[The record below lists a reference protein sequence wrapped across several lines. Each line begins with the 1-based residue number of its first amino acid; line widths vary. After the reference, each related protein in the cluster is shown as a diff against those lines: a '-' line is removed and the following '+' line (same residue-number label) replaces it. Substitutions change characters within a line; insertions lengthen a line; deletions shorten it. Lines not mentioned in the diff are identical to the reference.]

1 MEIPDEYCDVMS
13 SSELGRPVAG
23 LVGRKRECSVIDRML
38 EGARRG
44 ESSALVLQGE
54 AGMGKT
60 ALLDYAAAAGRT
72 AEMTVLVATGVEW
85 ESDLAFAGL
94 HGLLWPIV
102 DELEHV
108 PEPQRG
114 PLAAALGLAS
124 GEGRDRFLVSA
135 GALSLLA
142 AAAESR
148 PIVCLVDDA
157 QWLDVPSSHSLTFV
171 ARRLVAEGVAILF
184 GAREGERR
192 RFEAPGLDDLVVG
205 GLDRESAGLLL
216 DHRAPGAAP
225 SVRERLIDEAA
236 GNPLALLEL
245 PVALSDRQL
254 AGEAPLPGAL
264 PMTSRLRAS
273 FSQRIDRLPAA
284 TREALL
290 VAAAEEAGELAVTLR
305 AAAELELPQDALD
318 PAEETGLVRI
328 DGAVLSFRHPLVR
341 SVVYESATFGQ
352 RQRTHAALA
361 AALEGADSAEH
372 AVWHRA
378 LAAPSP
384 DEEVAAPLEGSAQ
397 RAVLRGGHASAA
409 SAFERAA
416 ALSETASDRARRLAA
431 AAQAAWAAGQG
442 GRAAELIRRAL
453 PIADRSRRAWLLF
466 MRGVI
471 EGQSGWLLDGVATM
485 RQGAALTE
493 DPSMTLQLLQEGFVM
508 AGQARANAEAAEF
521 ASRAADVTPAD
532 EIDRFTK
539 ASLIAGAAE
548 VSGEYERSRSLSA
561 ELVELADGM
570 DVPVCLIWA
579 SLAAARVGMRREALH
594 HANRA
599 VSYAREQG
607 AVTTL
612 PFSLQMQA
620 AALIGESRF
629 ELAYA
634 SADEGWRLA
643 LDTGQLWPAGWN
655 LMRLVQIDAVRGEEE
670 LARAHAAE
678 LQALVARTGA
688 ALLSQNAE
696 RSLALFDLCLG
707 RSAEALERL
716 LTPIST
722 ALTGSLDSLFLYG
735 VPDAVEAAVRADRVD
750 EVLAHAER
758 FRRWAEQSRN
768 PLGLAL
774 LARCRGL
781 IDEENA
787 ERHFAQAIELAPALS
802 PFDQGRSE
810 LLYGEWLRRH
820 RRRADARPHLRA
832 ALGRFEQIGARP
844 WEARA
849 RSELRASGERA
860 RRRDPSTRDQLTPQE
875 LHIARLVATGNTNPE
890 IAAQLFLS
898 PRTVDY
904 HLRKVFVKLD
914 ISSRTELAQIVLGE
928 LVTA

>member
-1 MEIPDEYCDVMS
+1 VADRL
-13 SSELGRPVAG
+13 LGDA
-23 LVGRKRECSVIDRML
+23 
-38 EGARRG
+38 ARG
-44 ESSALVLQGE
+44 QSGSLVLRAE

-60 ALLDYAAAAGRT
+60 ALLDYAAAAGR
-72 AEMTVLVATGVEW
+72 AAKMMVLGVTGVEW

-102 DELEHV
+102 DELDGV
-108 PEPQRG
+108 PEPQRE
-114 PLAAALGLAS
+114 PLAAALGLAP

-148 PIVCLVDDA
+148 PILCLVDDA
-157 QWLDVPSSHSLTFV
+157 QWLDVPSAQSLTFV
-171 ARRLVAEGVAILF
+171 ARRLVAERVAILF

-192 RFEAPGLDDLVVG
+192 RFDAPGLDDLVVG
-205 GLDRESAGLLL
+205 GLDRASAHLLL
-216 DHRAPGAAP
+216 DRSAPGAAP
-225 SVRERLIDEAA
+225 PVRARLIDEAA

-254 AGEAPLPGAL
+254 AGQAPLPAAL
-264 PMTSRLRAS
+264 PLTSRLRAS

-290 VAAAEEAGELAVTLR
+290 IAAAEEAGELAVTLG
-305 AAAELELPQDALD
+305 AAAKLELPQDALD
-318 PAEETGLVRI
+318 PAEEIGLVRI

-341 SVVYESATFGQ
+341 SVVYESATLGQ

-361 AALEGADSAEH
+361 AALEGADGAER

-378 LAAPSP
+378 MGAVTQN
-384 DEEVAAPLEGSAQ
+384 EEVAAALEASAQ
-397 RAVLRGGHASAA
+397 SSQLRGGPASAA

-416 ALSETASDRARRLAA
+416 ALSKRSPERARRLAA
-431 AAQAAWAAGQG
+431 AAQAAWTAGQG
-442 GRAAELIRRAL
+442 DRATELIGRAL
-453 PIADRSRRAWLLF
+453 PIADRPQRAWLLF

-471 EGQSGWLLDGVATM
+471 EGQSGWLLDGVATIH
-485 RQGAALTE
+485 QGVALSE
-493 DPSMTLQLLQEGFVM
+493 DPSVTLLLLQEGFVM
-508 AGQARANAEAAEF
+508 AGQADAVEDAAEF
-521 ASRAADVTPAD
+521 ATRAADVTPDD
-532 EIDRFTK
+532 EIAAFTK
-539 ASLIAGAAE
+539 ASLIAAAAE
-548 VSGEYERSRSLSA
+548 LSGDYERGRSLSA
-561 ELVELADGM
+561 ELVELADQI

-599 VSYAREQG
+599 VSNAREQG
-607 AVTTL
+607 AMTTL
-612 PFSLQMQA
+612 PFSLQVQA

-643 LDTGQLWPAGWN
+643 LDTGQPSAACWN
-655 LMRLVQIDAVRGEEE
+655 LMNLVIVDALRGDEE
-670 LARAHAAE
+670 LVHAHGAE
-678 LQALVARTGA
+678 LQGLVARSGA
-688 ALLSQNAE
+688 TLLGQYAGRALALL
-696 RSLALFDLCLG
+696 DLGAG
-707 RSAEALERL
+707 RPAEAFERL
-716 LTPIST
+716 AAMISS
-722 ALTGSLDSLFLYG
+722 AQTGSFDRRFMYG
-735 VPDAVEAAVRADRVD
+735 VPDAVEAAVRADRLD
-750 EVLAHAER
+750 EIAEHVER
-758 FRRWAEQSRN
+758 FRRWAGQFQS
-768 PLGLAL
+768 PVALAL
-774 LARCRGL
+774 LARCEGL

-787 ERHFAQAIELAPALS
+787 EQHFARAVKLAPALS

-875 LHIARLVATGNTNPE
+875 LQIARLVATRKTNPE

-914 ISSRTELAQIVLGE
+914 INSRTELAQMALGE
-928 LVTA
+928 PATA

>member
-1 MEIPDEYCDVMS
+1 M
-13 SSELGRPVAG
+13 
-23 LVGRKRECSVIDRML
+23 IDRL
-38 EGARRG
+38 LGDAARG
-44 ESSALVLQGE
+44 QSGSLVVRAE

-60 ALLDYAAAAGRT
+60 ALLDYAAAAGR
-72 AEMTVLVATGVEW
+72 AAKMMVLGVTGVEW

-102 DELEHV
+102 DELDGV
-108 PEPQRG
+108 PEPQRE
-114 PLAAALGLAS
+114 PLAAALGLAP

-148 PIVCLVDDA
+148 PILCLVDDA
-157 QWLDVPSSHSLTFV
+157 QWLDVPSAHSLTFV
-171 ARRLVAEGVAILF
+171 ARRLVAERVAILF
-184 GAREGERR
+184 GAREVERR
-192 RFEAPGLDDLVVG
+192 RFDAPGLDDLVVG
-205 GLDRESAGLLL
+205 GLDRASAHLLL
-216 DHRAPGAAP
+216 DRSAAGAAP
-225 SVRERLIDEAA
+225 SVRARLIDEAA

-245 PVALSDRQL
+245 PLALSDQQR
-254 AGEAPLPGAL
+254 AGEAPLPAAL
-264 PMTSRLRAS
+264 PLTSRLRAS

-290 VAAAEEAGELAVTLR
+290 IAAAEEAGELAVTLR
-305 AAAELELPQDALD
+305 AASKLELPQAALD
-318 PAEETGLVRI
+318 PAEEIGLVRI

-341 SVVYESATFGQ
+341 SVVYESATLGQ

-361 AALEGADSAEH
+361 AALEGADSAER

-378 LAAPSP
+378 MGAVTPN
-384 DEEVAAPLEGSAQ
+384 EEVAAALEASAQ
-397 RAVLRGGHASAA
+397 RSQLRGGHESAA

-416 ALSETASDRARRLAA
+416 ALSESSPERARRLAA
-431 AAQAAWAAGQG
+431 AAQAAWTAGQG
-442 GRAAELIRRAL
+442 DRARELVRRAL
-453 PIADRSRRAWLLF
+453 PLADRPQRALLLM

-471 EGQSGWLLDGVATM
+471 EGQSGWLLDGVASM
-485 RQGAALTE
+485 QHAAALSE
-493 DPSMTLQLLQEGFVM
+493 DPSVTLQLLREGCVM
-508 AGQARANAEAAEF
+508 AAQAGAIEEAVQVA
-521 ASRAADVTPAD
+521 ARAADITPAD
-532 EIDRFTK
+532 EIDSFTQ

-548 VSGEYERSRSLSA
+548 LSGDYERSRSLSA
-561 ELVELADGM
+561 ELVELVEEIDDPA
-570 DVPVCLIWA
+570 CLIWA
-579 SLAAARVGMRREALH
+579 ALSAARVGMRREAIH

-599 VSYAREQG
+599 VSNAREQG
-607 AVTTL
+607 AMTTL
-612 PFSLQMQA
+612 PFALQAQA

-643 LDTGQLWPAGWN
+643 LDTGQLWPASWN
-655 LMRLVQIDAVRGEEE
+655 LLRLVEIDAVRGDEE
-670 LARAHAAE
+670 LMRAHAAE
-678 LQALVARTGA
+678 LQALVTRTGA
-688 ALLSQNAE
+688 AAIGQYAE
-696 RSLALFDLCLG
+696 RSLALLDLCLG
-707 RSAEALERL
+707 RSGEALDRL

-722 ALTGSLDSLFLYG
+722 TLTGAQDSLFLYG
-735 VPDAVEAAVRADRVD
+735 VPDAVEAAVRVDRLD
-750 EVLAHAER
+750 EVSAHAER
-758 FRRWAEQSRN
+758 FQHWAEQSRN

-781 IDEENA
+781 IDEEDA
-787 ERHFAQAIELAPALS
+787 ERHFAEAIELAPVLS
-802 PFDQGRSE
+802 PFDRGRSE

-820 RRRADARPHLRA
+820 RRRADARPHVRA

-875 LHIARLVATGNTNPE
+875 LHIARHVATGKTNPE

-904 HLRKVFVKLD
+904 HMRKVFVKLD
-914 ISSRTELAQIVLGE
+914 INSRTELAQMALGE
-928 LVTA
+928 PATA